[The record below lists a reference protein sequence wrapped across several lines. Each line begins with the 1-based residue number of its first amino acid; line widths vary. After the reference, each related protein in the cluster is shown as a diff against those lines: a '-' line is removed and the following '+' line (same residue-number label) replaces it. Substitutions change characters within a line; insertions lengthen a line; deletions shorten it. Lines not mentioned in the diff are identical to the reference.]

1 MEPPYKVL
9 VVTMWFINLKSPVK
23 IYPRKLLTSPGRSS
37 RDPLVQPPY
46 GGTGNLPIPNPS
58 RSGELDIFIP

>member
-23 IYPRKLLTSPGRSS
+23 TYPRKLLTSPGRRS